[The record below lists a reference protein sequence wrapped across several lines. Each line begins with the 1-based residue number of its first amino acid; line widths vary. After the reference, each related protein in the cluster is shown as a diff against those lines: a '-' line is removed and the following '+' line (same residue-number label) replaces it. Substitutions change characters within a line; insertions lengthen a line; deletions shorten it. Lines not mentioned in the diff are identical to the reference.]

1 MSNYFRKIVTCYQPV
16 IDSITNDLLS
26 KAGFPRNGIKAFVV
40 KQRKGHSIYHPDN
53 IFSVPLWAYFRSR
66 EYFTYY
72 VAHELA
78 HIISHKHNDYT
89 PGHKEPFYKYFKMI
103 CPKEYWHYETKYI
116 KSSGQYFKEI
126 YVGHSFS
133 RGRWIDKQ
141 WFNRTV
147 PCQSAKYPRGITKA
161 QALQIAGKNGTVYKV
176 IATRQRIK

>member
-1 MSNYFRKIVTCYQPV
+1 MK
-16 IDSITNDLLS
+16 
-26 KAGFPRNGIKAFVV
+26 
-40 KQRKGHSIYHPDN
+40 
-53 IFSVPLWAYFRSR
+53 SVL
-66 EYFTYY
+66 EE
-72 VAHELA
+72 VLA
-78 HIISHKHNDYT
+78 ENENESW
-89 PGHKEPFYKYFKMI
+89 KE
-103 CPKEYWHYETKYI
+103 ETTE
-116 KSSGQYFKEI
+116 SFEV